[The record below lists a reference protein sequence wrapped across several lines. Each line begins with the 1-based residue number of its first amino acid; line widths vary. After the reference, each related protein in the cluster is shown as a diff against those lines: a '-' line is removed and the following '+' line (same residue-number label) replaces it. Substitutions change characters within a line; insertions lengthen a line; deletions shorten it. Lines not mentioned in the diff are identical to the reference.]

1 MDKIRTLVVDD
12 EEPAL
17 ARIVDLLKGQS
28 DVEIAAI
35 GRHGREAIQL
45 IRSHTPDLLFLDIHI
60 PGTNGFEVLR
70 EVAPEQ
76 RPLTI
81 FVTGYDKYAIP
92 AFEAHALDYLL
103 KPFSDERFEAAL
115 ERARSYIHTQRAGE
129 LGRRFA
135 QLLEDQAASTGGAGR
150 LDRVVIKSNGRVI
163 FLDAADIDWVEAA
176 GVYVHLH
183 VGTKSYPYRA
193 TLGQIEERLNPERF
207 VRIHRST
214 MVNTAR
220 IVELQRGT
228 HGEHL
233 LILKNGTQLTLS
245 RGYRAELERWLRH
258 PL

>member
-12 EEPAL
+12 EKPAL
-17 ARIVDLLKGQS
+17 MRIVDLLEKQA
-28 DVEIAAI
+28 DVEIAGM
-35 GRHGREAIQL
+35 GRHGREAIQM
-45 IRSHTPDLLFLDIHI
+45 IRLHAPDLLFLDIQM
-60 PGTNGFEVLR
+60 PGMDGFEVLR
-70 EVAPEQ
+70 ELAPEQ

-115 ERARSYIHTQRAGE
+115 ERARSYIRTQTVGE

-135 QLLEDQAASTGGAGR
+135 QLLEDQATPGGGSAR
-150 LDRVVIKSNGRVI
+150 LDRVVIKSSGRVM
-163 FLDAADIDWVEAA
+163 FLDAADIDWIEAA

-183 VGTKSYPYRA
+183 VGSKSYLYRA
-193 TLGQIEERLNPERF
+193 TLGQLQERLNPERF

-220 IVELQRGT
+220 IVELQPGT
-228 HGEHL
+228 HGEYVVV
-233 LILKNGTQLTLS
+233 LKNGIQLTLS
-245 RGYRAELERWLRH
+245 RGYRAELEGWLRQ